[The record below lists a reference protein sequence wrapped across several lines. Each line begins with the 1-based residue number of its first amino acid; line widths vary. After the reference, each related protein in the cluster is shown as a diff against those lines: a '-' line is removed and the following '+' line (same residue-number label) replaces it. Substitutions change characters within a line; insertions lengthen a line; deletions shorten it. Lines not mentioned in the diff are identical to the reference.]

1 MAEPWAE
8 HPHSADTGGPPPAAQ
23 PGGPQQGGPPQGGP
37 PQGGLTQALVRVLQ
51 DFTLEANHYVD
62 AAGEQ
67 KAMHRT
73 DLNALAVIM
82 RHSAAGRVVTPGVL
96 RSELRLSS
104 PATTALVDRLH
115 ASGHLTRE
123 RLGSDRRQVQLH
135 MTPKA
140 YQDGS
145 AMFLPLA
152 MKMGKAMGAYTPE
165 ELELVQRFMTDMVE
179 ATIEARNEATHPPHP
194 EPN

>member
-1 MAEPWAE
+1 MSEASG
-8 HPHSADTGGPPPAAQ
+8 PH
-23 PGGPQQGGPPQGGP
+23 PGGERPEIAAPQD
-37 PQGGLTQALVRVLQ
+37 LVRLLQ

-62 AAGEQ
+62 AAGGRND
-67 KAMHRT
+67 MHRT

-115 ASGHLTRE
+115 ASGHLTRD
-123 RLGSDRRQVQLH
+123 RLGTDRRQVQLH

-140 YQDGS
+140 YRDGS
-145 AMFLPLA
+145 ALFMPLA
-152 MKMGKAMGAYTPE
+152 LRMGKAMGAYSAE
-165 ELELVQRFMTDMVE
+165 ELDVVRRFITDMIQ
-179 ATIEARNEATHPPHP
+179 ATVAARTETAEKSPSPPSA
-194 EPN
+194 